1 MHEPVVVSADVDI
14 DTVSIF
20 ARCHCQLSSARCNVV
35 AARLTVVGVTC
46 KTGMLRSAA
55 AEMHPQAQLLHV
67 LRNVP
72 TDLLRYKWA
81 NVCH

>member
-1 MHEPVVVSADVDI
+1 
-14 DTVSIF
+14 
-20 ARCHCQLSSARCNVV
+20 
-35 AARLTVVGVTC
+35 
-46 KTGMLRSAA
+46 MLRSAA
-55 AEMHPQAQLLHV
+55 AEMHPQAQLLHA